1 MNGFAAQNLKAG
13 KGAEALTS
21 VETLISR
28 QRSASFGLSSVLNGV
43 TPQ

>member
-21 VETLISR
+21 VETLISP
-28 QRSASFGLSSVLNGV
+28 QHSASAARVALAC
-43 TPQ
+43 PAY